1 MDLESKGGLSYRS
14 ILARLV
20 QLKTAG
26 VPIQTDAKLRSL
38 LAALAYSDVQELK
51 ARLEEIAP
59 IWARAEVHHNLWRF
73 VKSFDF
79 NEASEAELLELLDET
94 AIALEPRE
102 SHLQK
107 FPHEGSYRR

>member
-1 MDLESKGGLSYRS
+1 VDLEKQRRS
-14 ILARLV
+14 ILSQHLARLV

-59 IWARAEVHHNLWRF
+59 IWARAELHHNLWRF

-79 NEASEAELLELLDET
+79 
-94 AIALEPRE
+94 
-102 SHLQK
+102 
-107 FPHEGSYRR
+107 